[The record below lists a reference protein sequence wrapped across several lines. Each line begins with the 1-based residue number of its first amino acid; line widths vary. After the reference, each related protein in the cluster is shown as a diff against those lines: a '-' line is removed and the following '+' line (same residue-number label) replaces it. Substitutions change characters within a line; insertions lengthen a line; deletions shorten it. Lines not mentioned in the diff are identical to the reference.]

1 VVSNPRGYDGYEEQ
15 AEQWKLKTVDI

>member
-1 VVSNPRGYDGYEEQ
+1 VMCNPRGYDGYEQQ